1 MGAAVTVRCEEAEL
15 TKNPWRLNAG
25 PIELFSLSWFGY
37 CREQEY
43 KSPATK
49 RASDEERTA
58 HRSWSF
64 SHLLIKGYFHG
75 KTLALTV
82 TGRGQDEIDRQCSD
96 PLLIAQPHL
105 DPHPLGAFKFF
116 QDRYQFFYGH
126 KYLRNGDGGRDS
138 WIFAVR
144 RHTHRICYRRK
155 ERGATWYR
163 SALPCPQSQQ
173 IWSGSNRSDQKNKR
187 RACARVQIRSLP
199 SIQRRAASNV

>member
-1 MGAAVTVRCEEAEL
+1 MGAAVGCEEAEL

-25 PIELFSLSWFGY
+25 PIELFSLRWFGY

-96 PLLIAQPHL
+96 PLLIVQPHL
-105 DPHPLGAFKFF
+105 DPHPLGEFKFF

-126 KYLRNGDGGRDS
+126 KYLRNGDGGNGYAEAE
-138 WIFAVR
+138 IA
-144 RHTHRICYRRK
+144 
-155 ERGATWYR
+155 R
-163 SALPCPQSQQ
+163 SLQLGGIPIVSAIGGKKGGCM
-173 IWSGSNRSDQKNKR
+173 
-187 RACARVQIRSLP
+187 VQIRSPL
-199 SIQRRAASNV
+199 STKSTDLVWI